1 MPSMGLSTQL
11 FLNHQVQAIQ
21 FVAGVANVQVK
32 RPASSPTTFIWKS
45 LVCTLSQGPKT
56 LEPVYTIR
64 VESVKTGLKWTGRL
78 DHDGGVVEKVP
89 GKAAGF
95 IKTTAPGSFNL
106 I

>member
-1 MPSMGLSTQL
+1 MFRLSDLPPVPPPSYGRAWS
-11 FLNHQVQAIQ
+11 A
-21 FVAGVANVQVK
+21 
-32 RPASSPTTFIWKS
+32 PCPS
-45 LVCTLSQGPKT
+45 PKT

-106 I
+106 T